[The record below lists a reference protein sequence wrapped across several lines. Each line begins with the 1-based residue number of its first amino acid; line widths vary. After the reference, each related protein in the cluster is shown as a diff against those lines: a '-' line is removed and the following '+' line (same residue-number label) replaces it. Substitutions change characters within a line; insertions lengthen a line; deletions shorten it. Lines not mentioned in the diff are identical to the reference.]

1 MSNFICPTCGFTNID
16 CGKEGYKT
24 AREIKLDKQLKIA
37 IEALNMYADSSRWS
51 DCENNGAEQF
61 VLDKGG
67 FEDYGYEIA
76 QKALTKIKE
85 VD

>member
-1 MSNFICPTCGFTNID
+1 MSNIKCNTCGVISYD

-24 AREIKLDKQLKIA
+24 AREIKLEKQLKIA
-37 IEALNMYADSSRWS
+37 IEALNMYADNSCWS
-51 DCENNGAEQF
+51 DCESNGAEQL

-76 QKALTKIKE
+76 QKALAKIKE